1 MKRFSQPGPA
11 TAPGRRPLRFHTAA
25 LCALLTA
32 LAAVLPAADGAV
44 PPTAGSARQWKAE
57 KEMMEADRAFS
68 KLSEADGMDVAFLAY
83 AADDAV
89 LLREKTPPIKGMEA
103 LKKRMEPLAGKKIPL
118 KWEPDFARAS
128 ASGDLGYTCG
138 HWSLTLDGKTQT
150 GHYVTIW
157 KRQAD
162 GRWKWVFDTGNT
174 LEP

>member
-1 MKRFSQPGPA
+1 MERFSQTGPV
-11 TAPGRRPLRFHTAA
+11 TAPGRPPSRLY
-25 LCALLTA
+25 
-32 LAAVLPAADGAV
+32 AAVLCAILPALVAAHPAADGAV

-57 KEMMEADRAFS
+57 REMMEADRAFS
-68 KLSEADGMDVAFLAY
+68 KLSETEGMDVAFLAY

-89 LLREKTPPIKGMEA
+89 LLREKVPPIKGMEA

-128 ASGDLGYTCG
+128 ASGDLGYTYG